1 MLIRIQYM
9 YVNSIKTRVNNM
21 ISTKIEFSTD
31 EKQNC
36 YLFLTDSEKETW
48 SFHFSLHSM
57 IKESILRPYMVD
69 SNQKC

>member
-36 YLFLTDSEKETW
+36 YLFLTDSENGT
-48 SFHFSLHSM
+48 
-57 IKESILRPYMVD
+57 
-69 SNQKC
+69 